1 MKKKKDIH
9 VGLCYK
15 PMVLKLGDG
24 YLFKGCFLAA
34 NPTWF
39 TVYQTYIL
47 KTNTHPKYDYI
58 KKYDYITVK
67 CITYMGQYIK

>member
-1 MKKKKDIH
+1 MKKEKDIH

-39 TVYQTYIL
+39 TEYQTYIL
-47 KTNTHPKYDYI
+47 RQTHILSMIRSKSKI
-58 KKYDYITVK
+58 MLQLNV
-67 CITYMGQYIK
+67 